1 MSGGWP
7 AQVGAPAPTM
17 KIPFSR
23 PTINPADI
31 SRVSGQLAS
40 GRLDTGPQV
49 QLFEEALARFLSV
62 PAAHVIATSSCTH
75 AIELALRILKPP
87 AVGIPALTWVADA
100 NAATAT
106 NTPIQFYD
114 CDDEHW
120 VADTVIHVPLY
131 GQLSHTPP
139 TATTVIEDYAHAFG
153 AKSAGGIPSAR
164 FRTFSFAPTKIM
176 TTIHG
181 GALICRFVA
190 DAQQARLMARQGN
203 VAREAFQ
210 PGYHYNMNDVSAAL
224 GRSQLSR
231 VPARRQ
237 RLKEL
242 AKRYLQSDVIRR
254 AAYRPFRD
262 SGEIWH
268 LFPLMIPNRDT
279 FRRKLARAGVETSIH
294 YQALTSMPAYAH
306 LVRCP
311 EAERLG
317 ESLVSLPLYPTLT
330 DEEQDHVICATEA
343 AL

>member
-1 MSGGWP
+1 
-7 AQVGAPAPTM
+7 M
-17 KIPFSR
+17 KVPFSR

-49 QLFEEALARFLSV
+49 QLFEEALARFLS
-62 PAAHVIATSSCTH
+62 
-75 AIELALRILKPP
+75 
-87 AVGIPALTWVADA
+87 
-100 NAATAT
+100 
-106 NTPIQFYD
+106 
-114 CDDEHW
+114 
-120 VADTVIHVPLY
+120 
-131 GQLSHTPP
+131 
-139 TATTVIEDYAHAFG
+139 
-153 AKSAGGIPSAR
+153 
-164 FRTFSFAPTKIM
+164 
-176 TTIHG
+176 
-181 GALICRFVA
+181 
-190 DAQQARLMARQGN
+190 
-203 VAREAFQ
+203 
-210 PGYHYNMNDVSAAL
+210 VSAAL